1 MVCLLPDSIMAWQ
14 FFSVQTDALYFG
26 AISAKTIPKLGLPK
40 NARHYETQNSQ
51 DIRKMMKH
59 DEKMHLATALLTP
72 THASLILVWRCP
84 SWCHALDT
92 EAAKP
97 PKPGGLTASRLAA
110 IRSSHNTNF
119 QDLRRFLEG
128 NGLNGS
134 QNFWASLGTDMN
146 WYECSLQF
154 QKIQSLGHDCMTM
167 HDPEIPI
174 KICDGLLWHYW
185 CVRQWSIILRSHTG
199 EIKWS

>member
-1 MVCLLPDSIMAWQ
+1 MHS
-14 FFSVQTDALYFG
+14 T
-26 AISAKTIPKLGLPK
+26 SAPFRPKTIPKLGLPK

-92 EAAKP
+92 AEAAKP
-97 PKPGGLTASRLAA
+97 PKPGGLTASCLAA
-110 IRSSHNTNF
+110 HTTQTSRILEEFWKGMVWMVHRTFEQVWEQIWTGMNVPYNF
-119 QDLRRFLEG
+119 KRF
-128 NGLNGS
+128 
-134 QNFWASLGTDMN
+134 
-146 WYECSLQF
+146 
-154 QKIQSLGHDCMTM
+154 KSLGHDCMTM

-174 KICDGLLWHYW
+174 KICYGLLWHYW
-185 CVRQWSIILRSHTG
+185 CVPQWSIILRSH
-199 EIKWS
+199 

>member
-1 MVCLLPDSIMAWQ
+1 MYSETHGISWLKTVFTCFLQQDKVFQWQWRGMVCLLPDSIMACQ
-14 FFSVQTDALYFG
+14 FCSVQTDALCFG

-59 DEKMHLATALLTP
+59 DEQMHLATALLTP

-97 PKPGGLTASRLAA
+97 PKPGGLTASCLAA
-110 IRSSHNTNF
+110 IGSSHKTNF

-134 QNFWASLGTDMN
+134 QNF
-146 WYECSLQF
+146 
-154 QKIQSLGHDCMTM
+154 
-167 HDPEIPI
+167 
-174 KICDGLLWHYW
+174 
-185 CVRQWSIILRSHTG
+185 
-199 EIKWS
+199 